1 MTGSTPETLMASF
14 GENLRRE
21 RELRGIA
28 LHDIAEATKISVR
41 FLQALEQDRIDL
53 LPGGIFRRAFV
64 RQYARYVGLDPE
76 KLVAEFLYAHG
87 GEEPPESG
95 PRTARRRG
103 SPPWGA
109 LSIAAIAIGA
119 GVVLLARG
127 GADGREAAAAAAA
140 PPVSTAPLKPPV
152 SYPTDRVYPPPS
164 STHPGTQ
171 AAAMEG
177 PPAEAAGSEG
187 NGLVLT
193 LSARDTC
200 WVRALVDGG
209 VVLDKILHE
218 GETETVSAQGE
229 IVLSVGNAGGVS
241 FRVND
246 RPGVSLGRAG
256 EVRKNIVITRKSL
269 PSFVQEVAPVGLAH
283 SG

>member
-1 MTGSTPETLMASF
+1 
-14 GENLRRE
+14 
-21 RELRGIA
+21 IA

-87 GEEPPESG
+87 GEEPPEG
-95 PRTARRRG
+95 GQPAVRRRG

-140 PPVSTAPLKPPV
+140 PPASVAPGKPPV

-164 STHPGTQ
+164 SAQAGTR
-171 AAAMEG
+171 AALEG
-177 PPAEAAGSEG
+177 PPAEG
-187 NGLVLT
+187 
-193 LSARDTC
+193 
-200 WVRALVDGG
+200 
-209 VVLDKILHE
+209 
-218 GETETVSAQGE
+218 
-229 IVLSVGNAGGVS
+229 
-241 FRVND
+241 
-246 RPGVSLGRAG
+246 
-256 EVRKNIVITRKSL
+256 
-269 PSFVQEVAPVGLAH
+269 
-283 SG
+283 